1 MGNETRADR
10 RRKVSKFENV
20 KPGDTVYCIG
30 EEEDYSVFLF
40 MAVCNGY
47 VIVCPE
53 YSGLENDFAGQLQ
66 EMCDESMEESG
77 IDVYLFPEDRVFL
90 SAGEAEERL
99 EQGV

>member
-1 MGNETRADR
+1 MG
-10 RRKVSKFENV
+10 KFDSV

-30 EEEDYSVFLF
+30 DDEECIGFLF

-53 YSGLENDFAGQLQ
+53 YSGLENDFGSQLQ

-77 IDVYLFPEDRVFL
+77 VDIYLFPEDRVFL
-90 SAGEAEERL
+90 SVCEAEERL

>member
-1 MGNETRADR
+1 MG
-10 RRKVSKFENV
+10 KFDGV
-20 KPGDTVYCIG
+20 KPGDTVYRIG
-30 EEEDYSVFLF
+30 DDEDCSGFLF

-53 YSGLENDFAGQLQ
+53 YSDLENDFAGQIQ

>member
-1 MGNETRADR
+1 MG
-10 RRKVSKFENV
+10 KFDNV
-20 KPGDTVYCIG
+20 KPGNTVYCIG
-30 EEEDYSVFLF
+30 DDEDYSGFLF
-40 MAVCNGY
+40 MAACNGY

-77 IDVYLFPEDRVFL
+77 VDVYIFPEDRVFL
-90 SAGEAEERL
+90 SVCEAEERL

>member
-1 MGNETRADR
+1 MG
-10 RRKVSKFENV
+10 KFDNV

-30 EEEDYSVFLF
+30 DDEDYTGFLF

-53 YSGLENDFAGQLQ
+53 YSGLENDFGGQLQ

-77 IDVYLFPEDRVFL
+77 VDVYIFPEDRVFL
-90 SAGEAEERL
+90 SVCEAEERL